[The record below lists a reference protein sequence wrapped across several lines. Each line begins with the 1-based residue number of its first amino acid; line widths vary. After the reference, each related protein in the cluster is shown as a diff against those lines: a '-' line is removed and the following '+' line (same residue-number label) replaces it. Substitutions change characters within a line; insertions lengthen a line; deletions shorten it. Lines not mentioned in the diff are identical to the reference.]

1 MNEVQPIRD
10 MEVIVQIQNY
20 LKVTSFRNY
29 IFFSMGIHSGLRV
42 SDLLQ
47 LKAGAVRDQ
56 AHINFV
62 AEKTKNRKKKKR
74 KRKKFIIHQDI
85 YRDLMLYIDEMGDDD
100 YLFPSRQRKKLTG
113 AKGQPIDRI
122 TAYKMI
128 SGVAARFGLT
138 DIGVHSLRKTWG
150 YHLYK
155 DNPMNLALLMD
166 MFGHEDI
173 TTTLRYIGITQDSM
187 DEAIRRLSYTQYG

>member
-10 MEVIVQIQNY
+10 MAVIIQIQNY

-47 LKAGAVRDQ
+47 LKVGAVRDQ
-56 AHINFV
+56 LHITFV
-62 AEKTKNRKKKKR
+62 AEKTKNRKKKKK

-85 YRDLMLYIDEMGDDD
+85 YRDLMLYIDEMDDED

-113 AKGQPIDRI
+113 VKGEPIHRI

-150 YHLYK
+150 YHLYR
-155 DNPMNLALLMD
+155 DDPRNLALLMD

-173 TTTLRYIGITQDSM
+173 ATTLRYIGITQDSM

>member
-10 MEVIVQIQNY
+10 KEVIIQIKNY

-47 LKAGAVRDQ
+47 LKAGSVRDQ
-56 AHINFV
+56 LHINYV
-62 AEKTKNRKKKKR
+62 AQKTKNRKKKK
-74 KRKKFIIHQDI
+74 KRKKFIIHPDI
-85 YRDLMLYIDEMGDDD
+85 YEDLMVYISDMDDD
-100 YLFPSRQRKKLTG
+100 AYLFASRQRKKLTG
-113 AKGQPIDRI
+113 AIGEPIDRV

-128 SGVAARFGLT
+128 SGVAQRFGLT

-150 YHLYK
+150 YHLYM
-155 DNPMNLALLMD
+155 DDPRNLALLME

-173 TTTLRYIGITQDSM
+173 ATTLLYIGNTQDSM
-187 DEAIRRLSYTQYG
+187 DAAIRRLSFTQSG

>member
-10 MEVIVQIQNY
+10 KEVIRQIKDY

-47 LKAGAVRDQ
+47 LKVGSVRDQ
-56 AHINFV
+56 VHINYIP
-62 AEKTKNRKKKKR
+62 EKIKNRKKKKR
-74 KRKKFIIHQDI
+74 KRKKFIIHPDI
-85 YRDLMLYIDEMGDDD
+85 YDDLMIYIKDMSDDD

-113 AKGQPIDRI
+113 AKGEPIHRV
-122 TAYKMI
+122 TAYKI
-128 SGVAARFGLT
+128 VNALGRRFGLT

-150 YHLYK
+150 YHLYN
-155 DNPMNLALLMD
+155 DDPRNLALLME
-166 MFGHEDI
+166 MFGHEDM
-173 TTTLRYIGITQDSM
+173 TTTLMYLGITQDAI
-187 DEAIRRLSYTQYG
+187 DEAIRRLSFTQSG